1 MNSTVPNRADSSDPD
16 RPSARAAT
24 IACYDAT
31 AADFASRWGTLRLER
46 ALAAFTQH
54 LSGQRRV
61 LDLGCGPGRDIDFLT
76 HLDCTV
82 TGLDL
87 SAGMLFEARRRL
99 PQACLVQ
106 AELRNP
112 PLASERFD
120 GIWACA
126 SLLHLP
132 RTDLNRALAEL
143 VRLLRQPGGVLYLA
157 LKGGQG
163 EQWVTGA
170 DGRRTFFAYYQPD
183 EIETSLTHAGFQ
195 ILERWTAKDQAGRD
209 RPWINV
215 VARL

>member
-1 MNSTVPNRADSSDPD
+1 MDSTVPSRADSPDPD
-16 RPSARAAT
+16 GPSATAVT

-31 AADFASRWGTLRLER
+31 AAEFASRWGTLRLER
-46 ALAAFTQH
+46 ALSAFTRH
-54 LSGQRRV
+54 LTGQRQV
-61 LDLGCGPGRDIDFLT
+61 LDLGCGPGRDVDFLT

-82 TGLDL
+82 VGLDL
-87 SAGMLFEARRRL
+87 SAGMLIEARKRL
-99 PQACLVQ
+99 PQARLVQ

-132 RTDLNRALAEL
+132 RTDLNYTLGEL

-163 EQWVTGA
+163 EQWVTG
-170 DGRRTFFAYYQPD
+170 GGGWRTFFAYYQPD
-183 EIETSLTHAGFQ
+183 EVETLLAHAGFQ
-195 ILERWTAKDQAGRD
+195 ILERWIAQDRAGRD